1 MGSFRRWATMIK
13 RVHETHIEGTANTAT
28 GETPLPEIA
37 TEQDPAPE
45 KKRARCKPASDGDC
59 LQA

>member
-1 MGSFRRWATMIK
+1 MGSFRRWATMMK
-13 RVHETHIEGTANTAT
+13 RVHDTHSEGTADMAT
-28 GETPLPEIA
+28 GETPIPEA
-37 TEQDPAPE
+37 KAEQAAAPE